1 MLKRASN
8 PHFSLIKK
16 SFKEPRIQKVF
27 LCILT
32 SVALTFFLIPTL
44 QPIAHT
50 YQLGEQ
56 APSLL
61 STALGLTFLIALL
74 LYSTYSFSAKNIR
87 RFTPSI
93 KDLLFLSSL
102 LIGAA
107 MLIKFS
113 IFISG
118 TFEDRLSYLTPTVV
132 KYAVPV
138 AAGAMLVQFI
148 LNSEIAI
155 VFAVVLALFA
165 GFLLEGSLPFAI
177 YFLIGSLV
185 GAHGLRYC
193 TRQTTLIKAGIR
205 VGLANILFIL
215 CYNTMNA
222 SIFRLETLFGGAFGF
237 LGGVIAGIIVT
248 GLAPLFEAIFGYS
261 SNIKLLEL
269 ANLDHP
275 ALRELVLRAPG
286 SYHHSIVVGNL
297 AEAAAEAIG
306 ANPILARVSSYYHD
320 IGKSKKP
327 QYFIENQPD
336 RENKHDKLSPSMSS
350 LILISHVKEGMEMA
364 KKYKLPA
371 VITDFIP
378 QHHGTSLIKYFYDK
392 AKGKTNPELQTINE
406 EDFRYHGPK
415 PQTREAGIVM
425 LADAVEAA
433 SMTLTEPTPARI
445 RGMVQKII
453 NNIFTDHQL
462 DECMLTL
469 KDLHQIA
476 KSFNL
481 VLGGIFHH
489 RIDYSEPVTKEV
501 HSKRKGDADIA
512 RQSAK
517 KDKDRSGKDK
527 KDRGEDLKRLGM
539 S

>member
-1 MLKRASN
+1 
-8 PHFSLIKK
+8 
-16 SFKEPRIQKVF
+16 
-27 LCILT
+27 
-32 SVALTFFLIPTL
+32 
-44 QPIAHT
+44 
-50 YQLGEQ
+50 
-56 APSLL
+56 
-61 STALGLTFLIALL
+61 
-74 LYSTYSFSAKNIR
+74 
-87 RFTPSI
+87 
-93 KDLLFLSSL
+93 
-102 LIGAA
+102 
-107 MLIKFS
+107 
-113 IFISG
+113 
-118 TFEDRLSYLTPTVV
+118 
-132 KYAVPV
+132 
-138 AAGAMLVQFI
+138 LVQFI
-148 LNSEIAI
+148 LNSEIVI
-155 VFAVVLALFA
+155 VFSVILALFA
-165 GFLLEGSLPFAI
+165 GLLLEGSLPFTI

-193 TRQTTLIKAGIR
+193 TQQTTLIKAGIK
-205 VGLANILFIL
+205 VGLVNILFVL
-215 CYNTMNA
+215 GLTAMNA
-222 SIFRLETLFGGAFGF
+222 SIFRLETLFGGIFGF
-237 LGGVIAGIIVT
+237 LGGIIAAIVVT
-248 GLAPLFEAIFGYS
+248 GIAPLFEAIFGYT

-269 ANLDHP
+269 TNLDHP

-297 AEAAAEAIG
+297 AETAAEAIG

-327 QYFIENQPD
+327 QYFIENQPEG
-336 RENKHDKLSPSMSS
+336 ENKHDKLSPSMSS

-364 KKYKLPA
+364 KKYKLPT

-406 EDFRYHGPK
+406 EDFRYPGPK

-433 SMTLTEPTPARI
+433 SMTLTDPTPARI

-453 NNIFTDHQL
+453 NNIFTDQQL

-476 KSFNL
+476 KNFNL
-481 VLGGIFHH
+481 VLGGTFHH

-517 KDKDRSGKDK
+517 KDKDRSGENK
-527 KDRGEDLKRLGM
+527 KERGEDLKRLGM

>member
-1 MLKRASN
+1 MLKITSKPRFSSIKNGFKN
-8 PHFSLIKK
+8 PTIQKALLWIFTSSILAFLLTPTPQPTAPTYPLGMIGLAFLIGLLFYAIYHFS
-16 SFKEPRIQKVF
+16 V
-27 LCILT
+27 
-32 SVALTFFLIPTL
+32 
-44 QPIAHT
+44 
-50 YQLGEQ
+50 
-56 APSLL
+56 
-61 STALGLTFLIALL
+61 
-74 LYSTYSFSAKNIR
+74 KNISK
-87 RFTPSI
+87 FNPST
-93 KDLLFLSSL
+93 KDLLFLSLL
-102 LIGAA
+102 LITVV

-113 IFISG
+113 VFISG
-118 TFEDRLSYLTPTVV
+118 TLKDRFYYLTPTVV

-138 AAGAMLVQFI
+138 AAGAMLVRFI

-155 VFAVVLALFA
+155 VFSLVIALFS
-165 GFLLEGSLPFAI
+165 GLLLDGSLMFAL
-177 YFLIGSLV
+177 YFLVGSLI

-193 TRQTTLIKAGIR
+193 IQRTTLIKAGLK
-205 VGLANILFIL
+205 VGLANIIFIL
-215 CYNTMNA
+215 CHNMINF
-222 SIFRLETLFGGAFGF
+222 SLIKPGILFSGVFGF
-237 LGGVIAGIIVT
+237 LNGVIAAIIVT
-248 GLAPLFEAIFGYS
+248 GLAPLVEAIFGYT

-269 ANLDHP
+269 THLDHP
-275 ALRELVLRAPG
+275 ALRELILRAPG

-327 QYFIENQPD
+327 QYFIENQPPNG
-336 RENKHDKLSPSMSS
+336 ENKHDKLSPSMSA

-371 VITDFIP
+371 VITNFIP

-392 AKGKTNPELQTINE
+392 AKGKANPELQAVNE

-433 SMTLTEPTPARI
+433 SMTLTDPTPARI

-476 KSFNL
+476 RSFNL

-489 RIDYSEPVTKEV
+489 RIDYSEPVTKEG
-501 HSKRKGDADIA
+501 SPKRKGDADTA
-512 RQSAK
+512 GQSAK
-517 KDKDRSGKDK
+517 KDKDRPEEDK
-527 KDRGEDLKRLGM
+527 KKRGEDLKRLGM
-539 S
+539 P

>member
-1 MLKRASN
+1 MLKRTSN
-8 PHFSLIKK
+8 THFSSIKK
-16 SFKEPRIQKVF
+16 SFKDPRIQKVL
-27 LCILT
+27 LCIIT
-32 SVALTFFLIPTL
+32 SAALAFLLAPAL
-44 QPIAHT
+44 QLIART
-50 YQLGEQ
+50 YQLGEK
-56 APSLL
+56 AHSLL
-61 STALGLTFLIALL
+61 STVLGLSFLIVLL

-87 RFTPSI
+87 RFNPSI
-93 KDLLFLSSL
+93 KDLLFISSV
-102 LIGAA
+102 LIGTV

-113 IFISG
+113 VFISG
-118 TFEDRLSYLTPTVV
+118 SFEDRFRYLTPTVV

-138 AAGAMLVQFI
+138 ATGAMLVQFI
-148 LNSEIAI
+148 LNSEIVI
-155 VFAVVLALFA
+155 VFSVILALFA
-165 GFLLEGSLPFAI
+165 GLLLEGSLPFTI

-193 TRQTTLIKAGIR
+193 TQQTTLIKAGIK
-205 VGLANILFIL
+205 VGLVNILFVL
-215 CYNTMNA
+215 GLTAMNA
-222 SIFRLETLFGGAFGF
+222 SIFRLETLFGGIFGF
-237 LGGVIAGIIVT
+237 LGGIIAAIVVT
-248 GLAPLFEAIFGYS
+248 GIAPLFEAIFGYT

-269 ANLDHP
+269 TNLDHP

-297 AEAAAEAIG
+297 AETAAEAIG

-327 QYFIENQPD
+327 QYFIENQPEG
-336 RENKHDKLSPSMSS
+336 ENKHDKLSPSMSS

-364 KKYKLPA
+364 KKYKLPT

-406 EDFRYHGPK
+406 EDFRYPGPK

-433 SMTLTEPTPARI
+433 SMTLTDPTPARI

-453 NNIFTDHQL
+453 NNIFTDQQL

-476 KSFNL
+476 KNFNL
-481 VLGGIFHH
+481 VLGGTFHH

-517 KDKDRSGKDK
+517 KDKDRSGENK
-527 KDRGEDLKRLGM
+527 KERGEDLKRLGM